1 MELFAI
7 FDGRRIVY
15 FCSANGVERSRH
27 GGERDM
33 EFVIGIRE
41 SGATGFGNLGICNW
55 RLGIGKEM
63 RSEARVLTHTLKNL
77 AEKSRG
83 LPK

>member
-1 MELFAI
+1 
-7 FDGRRIVY
+7 
-15 FCSANGVERSRH
+15 
-27 GGERDM
+27 M

-41 SGATGFGNLGICNW
+41 SGATGFGDLGICNW